1 MNILLSKISNFTLK
15 FHRFILL
22 ITLLLI
28 ALSVY
33 IVQSL
38 GFRGDFVDLLP
49 YDFPSVRDL
58 DVIKSR
64 AGGEGYLVIVLETPN
79 IEKAKVF
86 AEALVP
92 RISQLKEILYID
104 YKFDKQFFEERN
116 LLFIDLKDL
125 KTLQTR
131 LKRKIDFERRRA
143 NPFYIDLLD
152 EKDDF
157 SIADIKEKYS
167 KATIKDYYI
176 TKNQRRLVILAKP
189 SGFANNLEFCR
200 RLLFKTQKIISEL
213 KPVSFDP
220 AMKVRYTGRY
230 VVRIE
235 ETESMFSDL
244 KRTSVFAIAGIFTLV
259 TLYLRQWLAILF
271 IGIPLF
277 TSLLY
282 SMAFATL
289 TIGYLNMFTTVLIG
303 ILTGMGIDFGIHMYL
318 RYLEERQKSKNIGQ
332 AIHIMQSSTGRSVFF
347 AAATTVAAFFTL
359 IPTKFIGFSQFGWIA
374 GFGMII
380 CFLNTY
386 FLLPAL
392 LIFREKI
399 FPMKQKLSVVSESR
413 NALAGF
419 LAKSPMKSKRY
430 PKPWATVA
438 AFSLFSL
445 FSLWALTK
453 IEFDHDFRKLSSDR
467 YGTLALQEEIS
478 VDFSVSLSPTI
489 VYANHQEDIPKLAIR
504 LNQIRDEKGEKS
516 TIKKGLSLYSYVP
529 EQQEIKL
536 PEVRKLGEIASEK
549 TTRFLEGEEAA
560 HIENL
565 KRWAQVTPFTVRDL
579 PPPLIKQYTAVNGH
593 EGSFLFIFPA
603 IDLWHGRDV
612 IRFSD
617 EILEFKEKTKEY
629 DIHVAS
635 EALIYS
641 DIFSLVKKEGPRALL
656 AALAAVFLLVWLFV
670 KRLRAVFLV
679 FSPLIFGIL
688 SLVGIIRLFGIQF
701 NFMNSIIF
709 PILIGLGIDNGI
721 HIYHRYREAGP
732 GSLRFVLQKTGG
744 AIFLSSATT
753 MIGFGALLIAFHKGL
768 QSIGL
773 LAVIGIGICFLTS
786 VTVLPAILQILE
798 NRADRLKSGKKAEK
812 QPDLKTAA

>member
-1 MNILLSKISNFTLK
+1 MLYLKYAEIIVRTSIVIMNILLSKISAFTFK
-15 FHRFILL
+15 YHRLILLVTILL
-22 ITLLLI
+22 ICASI
-28 ALSVY
+28 Y
-33 IVQSL
+33 IVRSL

-49 YDFPSVRDL
+49 PDFPSVRDL
-58 DVIKSR
+58 DVIKAR

-86 AEALVP
+86 AEELVP
-92 RISQLKEILYID
+92 RISQLKEILYVD
-104 YKFDKQFFEERN
+104 YKFDKPFFEERN
-116 LLFIDLKDL
+116 LLFIDLEDL

-131 LKRKIDFERRRA
+131 LKKKIDFERRRA

-157 SIADIKEKYS
+157 SVADIKEKYS

-176 TKNQRRLVILAKP
+176 TKDQRRLVILAKP

-200 RLLFKTQKIISEL
+200 RLLSKTQKIVSEL

-220 AMKVRYTGRY
+220 AIKVRYTGRY

-244 KRTSVFAIAGIFTLV
+244 KRTSVFAITGIFTLV
-259 TLYLRQWLAILF
+259 TLYLRQWLAIFF

-282 SMAFATL
+282 SMAFTTL

-303 ILTGMGIDFGIHMYL
+303 ILTGMGIDFGIHLYL
-318 RYLEERQKSKNIGQ
+318 RYLEERQKSKSVRE
-332 AIHIMQSSTGRSVFF
+332 AIHIMQSSTGRAVFF
-347 AAATTVAAFFTL
+347 AAATTVAAFFVL
-359 IPTKFIGFSQFGWIA
+359 IPTEFIGFSQFGWIA
-374 GFGMII
+374 SFGMIL

-392 LIFREKI
+392 LIFRENI
-399 FPMKQKLSVVSESR
+399 LPMKQKLHLVTPSQD
-413 NALAGF
+413 F
-419 LAKSPMKSKRY
+419 LIKSPTLRRY
-430 PKPWATVA
+430 PKPWATLA
-438 AFSLFSL
+438 CFGLFSL

-478 VDFSVSLSPTI
+478 VDFGVSLSPTV
-489 VYANHQEDIPKLAIR
+489 VYANHPEDIPKLTEN
-504 LNQIRDEKGEKS
+504 LNQIRDAKGEKS
-516 TIKKGLSLYSYVP
+516 TVKKGLSLYSYVP
-529 EQQEIKL
+529 EEQEIKL
-536 PEVRKLGEIASEK
+536 PEIRKLGEIARDK

-565 KRWAQVTPFTVRDL
+565 KRWAEVTPFTVRDL

-593 EGSFLFIFPA
+593 HGSFLFIFPA

-612 IRFSD
+612 IRFSN

-641 DIFSLVKKEGPRALL
+641 DIFSLVKKEGPW
-656 AALAAVFLLVWLFV
+656 ALAVSMVAVFLLTWIFV
-670 KRLRAVFLV
+670 KRIRSVFLV
-679 FSPLIFGIL
+679 FSPLISGIIC
-688 SLVGIIRLFGIQF
+688 LVGIMYLFGIQF

-732 GSLRFVLQKTGG
+732 GSLRFVLQKTGD
-744 AIFLSSATT
+744 AIFLSSTTT
-753 MIGFGALLIAFHKGL
+753 MLGFGALLIAFHKGL

-773 LAVIGIGICFLTS
+773 LAVVGMGICFLTS

-798 NRADRLKSGKKAEK
+798 DK
-812 QPDLKTAA
+812 